1 MNIVFNHA
9 SAGSGKTYSIE
20 MEVSDRLAKGQLA
33 PQDLMV
39 VTFTVKAADELVSRI
54 SGRLLKQGM
63 TESAIGLSNARIGTV
78 HSVCGKLLS
87 EFAFELGL
95 SPTQRVIDD
104 ADKNALL
111 AEALDESLNAQDT
124 IELNQLAERL
134 SIDSWASEILSVVE
148 AARLNGI
155 VNGQLAKAATQS
167 VNDFLANCP
176 CGDSAIT
183 LTGLKA
189 ELQTALDNGR
199 AYVKPT
205 KGLLTS
211 LDSIVRILNQRTVTW
226 ENWIQIQKL
235 KAGKKEEHLLASVKA
250 YASRVL
256 ASPDFQADATTFI
269 TKLFGAAQAVM
280 QRFAEFKAR
289 RGLVDFIDQEVLALV
304 ALDRPAIRRRIRDQ
318 LKFLVVDEFQD
329 TSPIQLALFAKLAAL
344 ADEVLFVGDAK
355 QAIYGFRGADPRL
368 ALDVIQHVKNGG
380 GKLRNLGHSW
390 RSRPG
395 LVHLCN
401 DIFVPAFSHLMD
413 RSQVELSPQTNYTL
427 PTSELTWWKLNGS
440 NQEKRASALAA
451 GIQAIHEN
459 RTQVW
464 DKRAKVASN
473 AQWRDI
479 AVLCRGNDEA
489 AKVAG
494 LLVQRGVPV
503 ALSRIGLLETPEVML
518 ALACLRR
525 LADPSDSLAAA
536 EIISIATGSNAE
548 SWLAERIS
556 AVENGTGH
564 DWTNKADPILTRLS
578 ESRRDI
584 GILSPAEALSLAI
597 QVADVHR
604 VVLDWHESKRLTEHR
619 LANLQQLKALADK
632 YGDHCSSHHLAG
644 TITGFLLWL
653 RTLEGE
659 LQDQQADNP
668 GNAVYIG
675 TYHSAKGLEWPIVIC
690 SSLNSAL
697 KVSLFGVTIRTA
709 NTPFDWNNPL
719 AGRGVRYWPNPF
731 PKQKGNDPLSA
742 AIQQTQDWSDAE
754 QQARNEGIQL
764 LYVGMTRARDQ
775 LVLTEEGKDPIG
787 AWLSLLASDLFP
799 VSGGPLIL
807 NNGETVSTTLEEID
821 EYMVVSGSST
831 TRTRHWLPAT
841 SGKASPALQFL
852 RPPSSE
858 NPISTAAAAVR
869 HDFGIRLDIGG
880 TTDIEQLGTALH
892 HCLAVSLSTPSG
904 GADGI
909 RTILA
914 QYPSVLTNPADVAD
928 LGERLANW
936 IADEYPG
943 AQVHTELPVSRVLPN
958 GQLQSGKIDLAL
970 EMPDRWVIVD
980 HKSNPQP
987 KSEWEALAKAHSG
1000 QLAAYKEG
1008 MEAISGKPVAETLIH
1023 FTTSGGL
1030 VNVRI

>member
-1 MNIVFNHA
+1 MNMVFNHA
-9 SAGSGKTYSIE
+9 SAGSGKTHSIE
-20 MEVSDRLAKGQLA
+20 VEVAGRLAGGQVA
-33 PQDLMV
+33 PQNLMV

-63 TESAIGLSNARIGTV
+63 TESAIGLSDARIGTV

-124 IELNQLAERL
+124 IELNHLAETL
-134 SIDSWASEILSVVE
+134 SIESWPSEILSIVE

-155 VNGQLAKAATQS
+155 ANGQLAQAATQS
-167 VNDFLANCP
+167 VNDFLANCLP
-176 CGDSAIT
+176 SDSAIT
-183 LTGLKA
+183 LPGLKV
-189 ELQTALDNGR
+189 ELQTALDDGR
-199 AYVKPT
+199 AFAKPT
-205 KGLLTS
+205 KGLQTS
-211 LDSIVRILNQRTVTW
+211 LDSIARILNQRTVTW
-226 ENWIQIQKL
+226 ENWVQIQKL
-235 KAGKKEEHLLASVKA
+235 KAGKKEEHLLAGVKT

-256 ASPDFQADATTFI
+256 ANPDFQADAATFI
-269 TKLFGAAQAVM
+269 TKLFGAAQAAM
-280 QRFAEFKAR
+280 QRFAELKAQ
-289 RGLVDFIDQEVLALV
+289 RGLVDFIDQEVLALA
-304 ALDRPAIRRRIRDQ
+304 ALDHPVISRRIEDQ

-344 ADEVLFVGDAK
+344 ADDVLFVGDAK
-355 QAIYGFRGADPRL
+355 QAIYGFRGADPKL

-380 GKLRNLGHSW
+380 GTLQNLGQSW
-390 RSRPG
+390 RSRAG

-401 DIFVPAFSHLMD
+401 EVFVPAFSHLMD
-413 RSQVELSPQTNYTL
+413 RSQVELAPQANDTL
-427 PTSELTWWKLNGS
+427 PTPELAWWKLNGS
-440 NQEKRASALAA
+440 NQEKRASAFAS
-451 GIQAIHEN
+451 GIQAIHQN

-464 DKRAKVASN
+464 DKRANMARN
-473 AQWRDI
+473 AAWRDI
-479 AVLCRGNDEA
+479 AVLCRSNDEA

-536 EIISIATGSNAE
+536 EIVSIVTGSNAE

-564 DWTNKADPILTRLS
+564 DWTNQADPILTQLS
-578 ESRRDI
+578 EARQDI
-584 GILSPAEALSLAI
+584 GIISPSEALSLAI
-597 QVADVHR
+597 QVADLHR
-604 VVLDWHESKRLTEHR
+604 VVLGWQESKRLTEHR

-632 YGDHCSSHHLAG
+632 YSDHCSSHHLAG
-644 TITGFLLWL
+644 TVTGFLLWL
-653 RTLEGE
+653 RMLEGE
-659 LQDQQADNP
+659 LQDQQANNP

-709 NTPFDWNNPL
+709 NAPFDWNNPL
-719 AGRGVRYWPNPF
+719 AGRGVRFWPNPF
-731 PKQKGNDPLSA
+731 PNQKGHDPLSA
-742 AIQQTQDWSDAE
+742 VIEQTQDWSDAE

-775 LVLTEEGKDPIG
+775 LVLTEEGKNPVG

-799 VSGGPLIL
+799 VSGGPLTL
-807 NNGETVSTTLEEID
+807 SNGETVSTAREELGEDIL
-821 EYMVVSGSST
+821 VSGST
-831 TRTRHWLPAT
+831 TARTRHWLPAT
-841 SGKASPALQFL
+841 SGKASATLPFL

-858 NPISTAAAAVR
+858 EPISIAATAVR
-869 HDFGIRLDIGG
+869 HDFGVRLDIGG
-880 TTDIEQLGTALH
+880 TTDMEQLGTALH
-892 HCLAVSLSTPSG
+892 HCLAVFLSAPSV

-909 RTILA
+909 RAILS
-914 QYPSVLTNPADVAD
+914 QYSSVLTNPADVTD
-928 LGERLANW
+928 LSERLVKW
-936 IADEYPG
+936 LADEYPG

-958 GQLQSGKIDLAL
+958 GQLQNGNIDLAL

-1000 QLAAYKEG
+1000 QLAAYKEAI
-1008 MEAISGKPVAETLIH
+1008 EAISGKPVAETLIH
-1023 FTTSGGL
+1023 FTTGGGL
-1030 VNVRI
+1030 VNVHV